1 MRFWQQAVVL
11 VRHELVLE
19 RRAGE
24 TWSIILPFGLAALV
38 VVPLSIGSDLP
49 LISRVGP
56 AIFWAVVL
64 LFGMQIAFR
73 HSSPDRGPTR
83 DLVLLLGVDPAA
95 RFAGRA
101 IANWVLLSGVM
112 ATLGVATILLYTPA
126 PINDWPNLVVV
137 GILFGAGLSQV
148 ATIAG
153 EITAGLGT
161 RATLAPLLV
170 APLSLPLLIGAT
182 QATNSLYRGGS
193 ILPWLLILALADLV
207 LAIAGVLTARP
218 LEEAAG

>member
-1 MRFWQQAVVL
+1 MKFWQQAVVL
-11 VRHELVLE
+11 VRHELLLE

-38 VVPLSIGSDLP
+38 VVPLSIGPDLP
-49 LISRVGP
+49 LISGLGP
-56 AIFWAVVL
+56 AIFWVVAL

-73 HSSPDRGPTR
+73 HSSPDRGPSR
-83 DLVLLLGVDPAA
+83 DLLMLLGVDPAA

-101 IANWVLLSGVM
+101 AANWVLLSGVM

-126 PINDWPNLVVV
+126 PIDDWPNLVVI
-137 GILFGAGLSQV
+137 GILFAAGLSQV
-148 ATIAG
+148 ATIAS

-170 APLSLPLLIGAT
+170 APLSLPMLIGAT

-193 ILPWLLILALADLV
+193 ILPWLLILVLADLI
-207 LAIAGVLTARP
+207 LAVAGVLTARP
-218 LEEAAG
+218 LEEAA

>member
-1 MRFWQQAVVL
+1 MKFWQQAVVL
-11 VRHELVLE
+11 VRHELLLE

-38 VVPLSIGSDLP
+38 VVPLSIGPDLP
-49 LISRVGP
+49 LISGLGP
-56 AIFWAVVL
+56 AIFWVVAL

-73 HSSPDRGPTR
+73 HSSPDRGPSR
-83 DLVLLLGVDPAA
+83 DLLMLLGVDPAA

-126 PINDWPNLVVV
+126 PIDNWPNLVVI
-137 GILFGAGLSQV
+137 GILFAAGLSQV
-148 ATIAG
+148 ATIAS

-170 APLSLPLLIGAT
+170 APLSLPMLIGAT

-193 ILPWLLILALADLV
+193 ILPWLLILVLADLI
-207 LAIAGVLTARP
+207 LAVAGVLTARP
-218 LEEAAG
+218 LEEAA